1 MNNTYRRKTTE
12 FQAVKNTLENAE
24 RLDSF
29 LDEHGASFDRFHGG
43 LVVLQ
48 PGALSHTIRLPAGKW
63 LIRWSDENWSVMS
76 PSVFEQH
83 YEPSDREQ
91 EEEED
96 VTFFEVAL
104 RVRTTRGD
112 EVHTEKRSFEIETE
126 QVARARQAADI
137 FAEAIVATASEH
149 GIDLPRKP

>member
-12 FQAVKNTLENAE
+12 FQAVQNTPENAE
-24 RLDSF
+24 RLESF
-29 LDEHGASFDRFHGG
+29 LDEHGVSFDRFHGG
-43 LVVLQ
+43 LVVLH
-48 PGALSHTIRLPAGKW
+48 GNGLHLSAGEW
-63 LIRWSDENWSVMS
+63 LIRWSAQNWSGVS

-112 EVHTEKRSFEIETE
+112 EVHTEERSFEIETE

-149 GIDLPRKP
+149 GIDLPGKP